1 MTDSPTPLA
10 QARQRPDVHWWLSL
24 GLAGIGLAVSIYL
37 AWVKLTGNVAS
48 CGSVGDCESVNNSR
62 YAEFAGVPIA
72 LLGALGYVAV
82 LALLGAEGRFP
93 RLAEGTRLA
102 VFGVSLIGTL
112 YSAYL
117 SYIEVAVLRA
127 ICPYC
132 VISAL
137 AMTAILVLGILRLR
151 LSDSDA

>member
-10 QARQRPDVHWWLSL
+10 QARQRTDVHWWLSL

-37 AWVKLTGNVAS
+37 TWVKLTGNVAS
-48 CGSVGDCESVNNSR
+48 CGPVGDCESVNNSR

-82 LALLGAEGRFP
+82 LALLGAERRLP